1 MTYGDD
7 VKTLKK
13 TKKYRFNNFNCFGLP
28 IIKGKTF

>member
-1 MTYGDD
+1 MTYEDD

-13 TKKYRFNNFNCFGLP
+13 TNKYRLNNFNCFGLL